1 MGPVHSLISKKIHEA
16 AFPPARPVGW
26 DELYVLQSKY
36 TGAQLQELPGKVPY
50 LKICV
55 QKTAQNKKKVLLVYA
70 HGNAECVASVWANF
84 VSSNFP
90 LTAATEATEIWIWE
104 YEGYGCRAGT
114 AEDGVEPSQE
124 ALERD
129 ACRVA
134 EAALQGTHF
143 EEVLFVGFSLGTYV
157 ATASAVHFND
167 LLKQLKQDD
176 LLKQLKQAEVEPKPR
191 VGLILL
197 SPLASVKH
205 ACPPALQPFLF
216 GHDGFQTVEK
226 LQHFMGPCLI
236 LHGADDTKLPVRN
249 AQILADSCFDPRP
262 VLHILPDTDHNGIL
276 SRDLMGTYVAEF
288 CRQCLQPCP
297 GRPV

>member
-16 AFPPARPVGW
+16 AFPPARPVGC
-26 DELYVLQSKY
+26 DELNFLQSQY
-36 TGAQLQELPGKVPY
+36 TGARLEKLPGEVPY

-84 VSSNFP
+84 VSSKFP

-114 AEDGVEPSQE
+114 AEDEVEPSQE

-129 ACRVA
+129 ACSVA
-134 EAALQGTHF
+134 EAALQEKRF

-157 ATASAVHFND
+157 ATVSAVHFND
-167 LLKQLKQDD
+167 LLKQL
-176 LLKQLKQAEVEPKPR
+176 EVEPKPR

-236 LHGADDTKLPVRN
+236 LHGADDTKLPLRN
-249 AQILADSCFDPRP
+249 ARILADSCFDPRP

-276 SRDLMGTYVAEF
+276 SQDLMGKYVAAFFRE
-288 CRQCLQPCP
+288 CLQPCP
-297 GRPV
+297 ERPA